1 MKADR
6 AGPFGG
12 LTGIAILLTFIGP
25 LTGTSRVYQSRETPQ
40 GQGIARSRRPEKE
53 RAGSIRAPPHPLTAL
68 DIRALY
74 IDTKFSI
81 QMYRVNILDSCHD
94 Y

>member
-1 MKADR
+1 MEAAR
-6 AGPFGG
+6 AGLLSG
-12 LTGIAILLTFIGP
+12 LTGIAILLTFLGP

-40 GQGIARSRRPEKE
+40 GQGVARSRRPEKE